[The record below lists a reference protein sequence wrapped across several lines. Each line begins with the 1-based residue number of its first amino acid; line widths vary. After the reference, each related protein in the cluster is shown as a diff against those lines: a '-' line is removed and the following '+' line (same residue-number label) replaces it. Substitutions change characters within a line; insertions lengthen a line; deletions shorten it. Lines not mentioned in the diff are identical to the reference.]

1 MLDIAIGIAERG
13 LAVDLIL
20 VRAEGP
26 YLELLPPEVRLVDL
40 AAQRALTSVPRL
52 VRYLRRQR
60 PSVLIATLPETSVI
74 AMVAMKLVGVPVP
87 LIVRRASNFT
97 MEYASSGFKERM
109 TLKIEKAMLPSATA
123 VVVNS
128 PGVAEDL
135 NRRAPRASDRVRV
148 IHNPV
153 VWPDHLERAAMPV
166 DHAWLEDPQTPVVLS
181 AGRLV
186 SPKDHATLLRAF
198 AEVATMRPARLVLLG
213 DGPQRD
219 DLTKLAEELRIAHVV
234 DFAGFQINPIAY
246 MSKAAVFVL
255 SSEYEGSP
263 NVLIQAMACGT
274 QVVSTDCPSGPREIL
289 EGGRWGRLVPVADMH
304 ALAAAIIAAI
314 DNPIDAAQLMFRAND
329 FCAESSID
337 GYLDV
342 ISSATGVTK

>member
-186 SPKDHATLLRAF
+186 SPKDHATLLRGF

>member
-135 NRRAPRASDRVRV
+135 NRRVPRASDRVRV
-148 IHNPV
+148 IDNPV

-166 DHAWLEDPQTPVVLS
+166 GHAWLEDPQTPVVLS
-181 AGRLV
+181 ASRLV

-246 MSKAAVFVL
+246 MSKAPF
-255 SSEYEGSP
+255 SFSHP
-263 NVLIQAMACGT
+263 NMK
-274 QVVSTDCPSGPREIL
+274 GPRMCSSRRWRVGRKWSAPIVL
-289 EGGRWGRLVPVADMH
+289 AVRGRYSRVAGGGGLFPWLTCTHLRR
-304 ALAAAIIAAI
+304 
-314 DNPIDAAQLMFRAND
+314 Q
-329 FCAESSID
+329 SSLRSTIP
-337 GYLDV
+337 L
-342 ISSATGVTK
+342 TPRN